1 MVLFLKFQRTTRK
14 REIEMRGSKTE
25 RSRDKRKGGKE
36 SLCPLAVPFCLIT
49 FQVSDAVS
57 DFLYNVVPYATKIQ

>member
-14 REIEMRGSKTE
+14 REIEMRGSETE
-25 RSRDKRKGGKE
+25 AETKE
-36 SLCPLAVPFCLIT
+36 REGRRVFVPAVPFCLIT

>member
-1 MVLFLKFQRTTRK
+1 MVLFLKFQRTMRK
-14 REIEMRGSKTE
+14 REIEMRGSETE
-25 RSRDKRKGGKE
+25 AETKE
-36 SLCPLAVPFCLIT
+36 REGRRVFVLAVSFCLIT